1 MTAKKIEGLNPVF
14 NQEMLLEYFHE
25 NLNHARHVENER
37 MMFITLFTA
46 LVGGALGMVAEID
59 SILTSLVILCILF
72 MLSIVCTVMTERW
85 GNVFDA
91 HMLMAQHL
99 YLLLCGVPES
109 SLMQDGML
117 RDRISNHPFI
127 NRFYIFNQSLYEEK
141 NGIKRRFP
149 YIHTCIWFL
158 LFNVTLLSLLFLSI
172 IYHALQFLI

>member
-127 NRFYIFNQSLYEEK
+127 NRFYILINHYTK
-141 NGIKRRFP
+141 KRMESSVVSPIYIRVFGSGFLMLRYYHCYFYRLFIMP
-149 YIHTCIWFL
+149 Y
-158 LFNVTLLSLLFLSI
+158 SS
-172 IYHALQFLI
+172 